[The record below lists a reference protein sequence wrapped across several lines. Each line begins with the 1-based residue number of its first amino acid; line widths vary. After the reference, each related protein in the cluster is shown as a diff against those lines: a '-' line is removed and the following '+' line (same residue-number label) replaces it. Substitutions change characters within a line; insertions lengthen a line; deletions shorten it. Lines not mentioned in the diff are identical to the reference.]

1 MEPIN
6 WSESG
11 IIVKQLVVIV
21 VSVAS
26 LCGLVFSPD
35 QVAIITAAVTALIT
49 LALALWSIHNR
60 IKQPCP
66 PIAPTQKESTP

>member
-11 IIVKQLVVIV
+11 IIVKQLVVIII
-21 VSVAS
+21 SIAS
-26 LCGLVFSPD
+26 LCGLIFSPE

-49 LALALWSIHNR
+49 LAVALWTIHNR
-60 IKQPCP
+60 ITKNCP
-66 PIAPTQKESTP
+66 PIAPKEPKV